1 MDGPVSPSAEPPTDP
16 VPDRS
21 AAQRAV
27 ERALAAWV
35 AVLVLGLF
43 WSLWPSRIPDWRL
56 PTSTGG
62 EVRLR
67 ELQGRP
73 LGLLLYTS
81 SSGPPHALR
90 EALKLLEHTRNDAH
104 FSVKVVY
111 GAPSVQDTL
120 DLARQHRDL
129 PLLLDPGLRLARDL
143 DLGASAV
150 VLYRPNGRIVDWG
163 RNKYLSA
170 RPQSL
175 EALDQKAG
183 LRPLQRRFPT
193 APEEPKLPYQSLQP
207 LP

>member
-1 MDGPVSPSAEPPTDP
+1 MSAPAEPPP
-16 VPDRS
+16 EEGPPDRS

-27 ERALAAWV
+27 ERALGAWG
-35 AVLVLGLF
+35 AVLVLGLLF
-43 WSLWPSRIPDWRL
+43 SLWPSRVPDWRL
-56 PTSTGG
+56 PASTGG

-73 LGLLLYTS
+73 VGLLIYTS
-81 SSGPPHALR
+81 SASHPHALR
-90 EALKLLEHTRNDAH
+90 EALKVLEHTRNDAH

-120 DLARQHRDL
+120 ALARQHREL
-129 PLLLDPGLRLARDL
+129 PVLVDPGLRLGRAL

-150 VLYRPNGRIVDWG
+150 VLYRPNGRIVDSG
-163 RNKYLSA
+163 RNKFLSA

-175 EALDQKAG
+175 EALDAKAG